1 MKRFWKGFAIGAAA
15 GAGAGVGSLL
25 LGHAVRRSSTRN
37 IIRIDKSLQVG
48 QPVAEVFAAFSDL
61 ERLPSRIPRI
71 VRLRSNA
78 ETSHWQVKV
87 GGRLV
92 EFDAEI
98 IQYVDGEAIGWKSV
112 TGPKHT
118 GRINFS
124 PVGTD
129 TLLNVV
135 MNYYPVPGIVAAL
148 VHPIAG
154 LLDESVEQALR
165 DFKASLEGKGQERVI
180 GERQGAEQRT
190 GTYGGREPLLQRETG
205 ISEPGGPV
213 EWTRPTNAPSTY
225 SGSPKPARRKPKS

>member
-15 GAGAGVGSLL
+15 GAAAGLGSLL
-25 LGHAVRRSSTRN
+25 LGRALRRTSTRD
-37 IIRIDKSLQVG
+37 IIRIDKSLQIG
-48 QPVAEVFAAFSDL
+48 RPIAEVFAAFSDL

-71 VRLRSNA
+71 MRLRSDA

-98 IQYVDGEAIGWKSV
+98 IQFVDGEAIGWKSV

-129 TLLNVV
+129 TLINVV
-135 MNYYPVPGIVAAL
+135 MNYYPVPGIIAAL

-180 GERQGAEQRT
+180 VERQSAEQRT

-205 ISEPGGPV
+205 TNEPAGPV
-213 EWTRPTNAPSTY
+213 EWTRPAKPPSTS
-225 SGSPKPARRKPKS
+225 SGSPKTSRRKPKS